1 MYRIRTFNKISP
13 VGLNRLD
20 PALYAVSDSETDE
33 DAILVRSA
41 KLLDYD
47 FPKNLL
53 AISRAGAGVNNIPLD
68 RCSEAGIVV
77 FNTPGANANAVKELV
92 LCAMLMGSRDVDG
105 GIQWVRQQVASG
117 VDVTTV
123 VEKGKAAFIGPE
135 LYKKTLGVIGLGA
148 IGSLVANIALSLGMD
163 VYGYD
168 PFLSVDAALRLDRH
182 IHVVKDINEL
192 YKRADYITIHIHYT
206 KDTERMIDAKAI
218 GAMKRGV
225 RFINLARGE
234 IVDDDAMLAALDTG
248 WVAAY
253 VTDFPNN
260 RLVGAPHVLA
270 MPHLGAST
278 PESEQNCAVMA
289 VDQLRDYLENGNIR
303 NSVNL
308 PAVSQE
314 RSGVCRLCLIHKNVP
329 AMLASITTL
338 LSRDGINV
346 ENLSNKSRGD
356 YAYTIGI
363 GYLGTNTPIDRC
375 YECGFEGDFEP
386 TEEGFKCPECGN
398 SDPDR
403 CNVTKRTCGYLGN
416 PVQRPMVHGRH
427 EEIAHR
433 VKHMSGETGHVTL
446 DDGSE
451 REWFEEA
458 K

>member
-260 RLVGAPHVLA
+260 RLVGAPHVHRHASPGSLHTGERA
-270 MPHLGAST
+270 ELRRHGGGRAAGLPRKRQHPQQRKPARRQPGA
-278 PESEQNCAVMA
+278 QRRV
-289 VDQLRDYLENGNIR
+289 
-303 NSVNL
+303 
-308 PAVSQE
+308 PAVPDPQKRARHAGQHHHPAVPGRHQCGEPEQQVPGGLRLHHRGPE
-314 RSGVCRLCLIHKNVP
+314 RPGGPVRH
-329 AMLASITTL
+329 
-338 LSRDGINV
+338 R
-346 ENLSNKSRGD
+346 RGD
-356 YAYTIGI
+356 GAGECDP
-363 GYLGTNTPIDRC
+363 GTGHPVSAEGLPPARQPFPIDSRAENR
-375 YECGFEGDFEP
+375 YNGFCLFDMP
-386 TEEGFKCPECGN
+386 
-398 SDPDR
+398 
-403 CNVTKRTCGYLGN
+403 L
-416 PVQRPMVHGRH
+416 
-427 EEIAHR
+427 
-433 VKHMSGETGHVTL
+433 
-446 DDGSE
+446 
-451 REWFEEA
+451 
-458 K
+458 

>member
-1 MYRIRTFNKISP
+1 MYTIKTLNAISP
-13 VGLNRLD
+13 AGLAKLPVNQFEVD
-20 PALYAVSDSETDE
+20 NETT
-33 DAILVRSA
+33 APQGILVRSA
-41 KLLDYD
+41 DMHDMPLPDS
-47 FPKNLL
+47 LL
-53 AISRAGAGVNNIPLD
+53 AIARAGAGTNNIPIEE
-68 RCSEAGIVV
+68 CTNAGIVV

-356 YAYTIGI
+356 YAYTIVD
-363 GYLGTNTPIDRC
+363 LSAPADQCVID
-375 YECGFEGDFEP
+375 EVTALE
-386 TEEGFKCPECGN
+386 
-398 SDPDR
+398 
-403 CNVTKRTCGYLGN
+403 NV
-416 PVQRPMVHGRH
+416 
-427 EEIAHR
+427 IR
-433 VKHMSGETGHVTL
+433 VRVIQ
-446 DDGSE
+446 
-451 REWFEEA
+451 
-458 K
+458 